1 MFLNSF
7 QKTPKILDIPRTW
20 ISDCGETV
28 AVTLMD
34 IAVFRALI
42 RFKSFFCVDIVNL
55 KHLISISNVGTFKF
69 DDQCLIN
76 QFRLYL

>member
-42 RFKSFFCVDIVNL
+42 RFKSSSYMIFQRFFNNL
-55 KHLISISNVGTFKF
+55 
-69 DDQCLIN
+69 
-76 QFRLYL
+76 

>member
-42 RFKSFFCVDIVNL
+42 RFKSFLKSLLILYDISEVFPVLYSITCNL
-55 KHLISISNVGTFKF
+55 YILTK
-69 DDQCLIN
+69 
-76 QFRLYL
+76 